1 MTASSKWIEG
11 LTPTTPVD
19 DAARRSLGPRL
30 SAVAQAL
37 PLAAHMAEHDIEHVH
52 RLRVST
58 RRAAAALKL
67 YRPFLAKKHA
77 RWMKKRLRKIRRAA
91 GDARDLDVMADRIAR
106 DYGESAQPIIDLIV
120 RDRAEVQPV
129 IQKIAELCRVEDRL
143 VRKSSKLLDSTRNT
157 PTKQDEDQPTTFQTW
172 ARPQLAHL
180 AQDFLAG
187 MPDESSNVAELH
199 QFRIRA
205 KHLRYAI
212 ELVAPAFDSEL
223 RETLYPIVEEVQ
235 ERLGRV
241 QDHVAALD
249 RCERWRAE
257 LESDGSAS
265 LRETIRE
272 FAEAER
278 RAMREAIADF
288 HAWWSEERAAQV
300 RQLIDS
306 ATESEPAA
314 ANVTE
319 HPQAAHQT

>member
-1 MTASSKWIEG
+1 MSASSKWIEG
-11 LTPTTPVD
+11 LTPTSPID

-58 RRAAAALKL
+58 RRAGAALKL

-77 RWMKKRLRKIRRAA
+77 RWTKKRLRKIRRAA

-106 DYGESAQPIIDLIV
+106 EYGESAQPIIDLIM
-120 RDRAEVQPV
+120 RDRAKVQSV
-129 IQKIAELCRVEDRL
+129 IQKIAERCRVNDRL
-143 VRKSSKLLDSTRNT
+143 VRKSAKLLDSIRNA
-157 PTKQDEDQPTTFQTW
+157 PNGEEESQPTTFQDWTRSQF
-172 ARPQLAHL
+172 ARQS
-180 AQDFLAG
+180 QDFLAG
-187 MPDESSNVAELH
+187 MPDESSDVAALH

-212 ELVAPAFDSEL
+212 ELVAPAFGTEL
-223 RETLYPIVEEVQ
+223 RKALYPIVEEVQ

-249 RCERWRAE
+249 RCELWNAA
-257 LESDGSAS
+257 LDHNGSAG

-288 HAWWSEERAAQV
+288 HAWWSEDRAAQV
-300 RQLIDS
+300 RHLIDS
-306 ATESEPAA
+306 ASETEPPAMA
-314 ANVTE
+314 TSDS
-319 HPQAAHQT
+319 PQAAHQT